1 MAFTIRVGRKFYAQG
16 PNPRWYGD
24 SEFASHF
31 ATDDAAHAEAR
42 DVLQLE
48 PTDYLVEP
56 CYPKNPRPANGGAAL
71 THRGNP

>member
-16 PNPRWYGD
+16 PNPRWYGSSD
-24 SEFASHF
+24 FATHF

-56 CYPKNPRPANGGAAL
+56 HYPQNPRPANGGAARAF
-71 THRGNP
+71 RGTP